1 MSRRKSEDR
10 VKGVWRYV
18 LLLGLFSLVIAIP
31 YTWLLAKAFTS
42 NTGQFTMDNWSFM
55 WQKTPYFRGLI
66 LPVIWESFG
75 ISLLFAAGTALLI
88 FLMTVPT
95 AYAISRTRFPGRR
108 FLTKIMI
115 ILDAFPTVA
124 LLIGFF
130 YVLYFLGLMNSYLG
144 VLLIKVGMSLPGTIW
159 LMKSFFDNVPWDL
172 EWAAIIDGASRLKT
186 FTRII
191 VPVVK
196 PGAAV
201 ILVNAFLSGWGEYML
216 FNLFVIGRTST
227 MSAFI
232 GMTLGAEGK
241 IAVPFGILAAASVFY
256 VIPVIILF
264 AISQKTLLNVQQ
276 GGLKQ

>member
-1 MSRRKSEDR
+1 MSKRKGEDR
-10 VKGVWRYV
+10 VRGAGWYV
-18 LLLGLFSLVIAIP
+18 LLLSLLSLVVAVP
-31 YTWLLAKAFTS
+31 YAWLLANAFTS
-42 NTGQFTMDNWSFM
+42 NTGQFTLENWSFM
-55 WQKTPYFRGLI
+55 WKRTPYYRGLV

-95 AYAISRTRFPGRR
+95 AYAISRTKFPGRR
-108 FLTKIMI
+108 FLTKLMI

-130 YVLYFLGLMNSYLG
+130 YVLYYLGLMNSYFG
-144 VLLIKVGMSLPGTIW
+144 VLMIKVGMHLPGAIW

-172 EWAAIIDGASRLKT
+172 EWAATIDGASRLKT

-216 FNLFVIGRTST
+216 INLFIVGRTST

-232 GMTLGAEGK
+232 GMTLGNEGK
-241 IAVPFGILAAASVFY
+241 VSVPFGTLAAASVFY
-256 VIPVIILF
+256 VIPVILLF
-264 AISQKTLLNVQQ
+264 AISQKMLLNVQQ